1 MKHTGTFGVLLLT
14 GTLLLLLTAFT
25 QKEDVVAALRA
36 GSAEKMAKYFDNMV
50 DVSVPGKSNT
60 FSKGQAEMVLKDFF
74 SLNRVKGFE
83 LEHSGSNPSA
93 NFIIGTLLTS
103 GGTFRTTVYMCMK
116 GDKLLV
122 QGVEFDQK

>member
-103 GGTFRTTVYMCMK
+103 GGTFRTTVYMRMK